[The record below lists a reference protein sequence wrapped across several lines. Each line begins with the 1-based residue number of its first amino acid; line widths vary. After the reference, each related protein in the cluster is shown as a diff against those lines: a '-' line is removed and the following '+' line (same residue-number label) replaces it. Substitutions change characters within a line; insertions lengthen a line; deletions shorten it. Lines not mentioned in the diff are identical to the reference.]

1 MNQLPLVTVLV
12 PTLNEAADIAHCI
25 DAIADQDYPLDRLEV
40 VVVDGCSEDGT
51 IQGAERALKGHPFG
65 CTSVISNPSATT
77 PSNLNLGL
85 ARCSGDFVCRVDARS
100 RIPQDYVR
108 TCTAILLER
117 PEIGVVGGRQLALAR
132 DRTALA
138 VGIAR
143 ALNNRFAMGGARYRT
158 GAESGVTDTVYL
170 GAFWTRDLRR
180 VGGWDER
187 MSTNQDYELNRRIG
201 RESVVWFDARLEVGY
216 LPRAS
221 IPALWRQYRRFGRW
235 KMRYWRLTEDRPRPR
250 QLALLLGA
258 PVAGLLILPLAVRA
272 ARGRSQA
279 RLLAASLIGVAAA
292 LEDRGSRGP
301 DGGPLER
308 SIAIAAMVTVATGWW
323 SGVVG
328 ESLRQAPRRGP
339 CA

>member
-1 MNQLPLVTVLV
+1 
-12 PTLNEAADIAHCI
+12 
-25 DAIADQDYPLDRLEV
+25 
-40 VVVDGCSEDGT
+40 
-51 IQGAERALKGHPFG
+51 
-65 CTSVISNPSATT
+65 
-77 PSNLNLGL
+77 
-85 ARCSGDFVCRVDARS
+85 
-100 RIPQDYVR
+100 
-108 TCTAILLER
+108 
-117 PEIGVVGGRQLALAR
+117 
-132 DRTALA
+132 
-138 VGIAR
+138 
-143 ALNNRFAMGGARYRT
+143 
-158 GAESGVTDTVYL
+158 
-170 GAFWTRDLRR
+170 
-180 VGGWDER
+180 
-187 MSTNQDYELNRRIG
+187 
-201 RESVVWFDARLEVGY
+201 
-216 LPRAS
+216 
-221 IPALWRQYRRFGRW
+221 
-235 KMRYWRLTEDRPRPR
+235 MRYWRLTEDRPRPR